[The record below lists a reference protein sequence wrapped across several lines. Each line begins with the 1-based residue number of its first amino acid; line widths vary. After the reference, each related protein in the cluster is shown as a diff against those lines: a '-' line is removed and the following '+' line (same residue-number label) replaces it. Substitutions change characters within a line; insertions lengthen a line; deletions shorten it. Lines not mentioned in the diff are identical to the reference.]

1 MINNVYTKVT
11 IELPSKVLLPPFLF
25 LGEQDEHA
33 VTCRN
38 YIISTCEKLSA
49 GMTSEFSAT
58 RNCLG
63 RIKTGLPLV
72 YVNLSDFKKTKIFS
86 PNISKLSYRNV
97 FIVQVKIYF
106 QIGWYIV
113 HILSGNLHG
122 IVSETQSSSLFNLDI
137 S

>member
-33 VTCRN
+33 ITCTN

-72 YVNLSDFKKTKIFS
+72 YVNLSDFKKTKI
-86 PNISKLSYRNV
+86 
-97 FIVQVKIYF
+97 
-106 QIGWYIV
+106 V